1 MSLRP
6 ALQSGKFVVTAEV
19 GPPKGVDM
27 HHVVEEA
34 KLMAPLV
41 DGINVTD
48 IQAAAMRV
56 GSLATCHLV
65 KEVGGE
71 PVLQMVTRDRNRLAL
86 QSDLLSAWVLGIE
99 NVLCLTG
106 DHPTLGDHKGA
117 KPVYDLDS
125 VQLLRAAK
133 GLNEGHDMMGNP
145 LEGKPDF
152 CLGAVVTPGGNPV
165 EMQIMKMEKKI
176 EAGAEFIQT
185 QAVYDVGAFASF
197 MDQVSGVG
205 PGGFPILAGI
215 VLLKSAG
222 MARYM
227 NKNVAGVFVPDDL
240 IAEMAAAGEKDKAA
254 KAEGKKGDHQVKT
267 SIGIATRLIRELQPL
282 CRGVHIMPLGWGHH
296 VPAVL
301 EAAGISPED
310 PAPAGKAGK

>member
-6 ALQSGKFVVTAEV
+6 VLQSDRFVVTGEV
-19 GPPKGVDM
+19 GPPKGTNLE
-27 HHVVEEA
+27 HVLEEA
-34 KLMAPLV
+34 KLLAPLV

-48 IQAAAMRV
+48 IQAAAMRL
-56 GSLATCHLV
+56 GSMATCHLI
-65 KEVGGE
+65 KDLGAE
-71 PVLQMVTRDRNRLAL
+71 PVLQMVCRDRNRLAL

-125 VQLLRAAK
+125 VQLLQVAR
-133 GLNEGHDMMGNP
+133 GLNEGHDMMGSELDGRPN
-145 LEGKPDF
+145 F
-152 CLGAVVTPGGNPV
+152 CLGAVVTPGANPQ
-165 EMQIMKMEKKI
+165 EMQILKLEKKVA
-176 EAGAEFIQT
+176 AGGEFIQT
-185 QAVYDVGAFASF
+185 QAVYDVPAFADF
-197 MDQVSGVG
+197 MQRIEHIQVPV
-205 PGGFPILAGI
+205 LAGI

-227 NKNVAGVFVPDDL
+227 NANVAGVTVPERL
-240 IAEMAAAGEKDKAA
+240 IEEMAEAGRKDKEA
-254 KAEGKKGDHQVKT
+254 KAEGKKADHVVNT
-267 SIGIATRLIRELQPL
+267 SIEIAARLMRELRPL

-301 EAAGISPED
+301 KAAGLSR
-310 PAPAGKAGK
+310 

>member
-6 ALQSGKFVVTAEV
+6 ILQSDRFVVTSEV

-27 HHVVEEA
+27 GHVLEEA
-34 KLMAPLV
+34 KLLAPLV

-56 GSLATCHLV
+56 GSMATCHLI
-65 KEVGGE
+65 KDQGGE
-71 PVLQMVTRDRNRLAL
+71 PVFQMVTRDRNRLAL

-106 DHPTLGDHKGA
+106 DHPTLGDHKAA
-117 KPVYDLDS
+117 KAVYDLDS
-125 VQLLRAAK
+125 VQLLQVAK
-133 GLNEGHDMMGNP
+133 GLNEGHDMMGEE

-152 CLGAVVTPGGNPV
+152 CLGAVVTPGGNPL
-165 EMQIMKMEKKI
+165 EMQIMKLEKKVA
-176 EAGAEFIQT
+176 AGAEFIQT
-185 QAVYDVGAFASF
+185 QAVYDVEAFAGF
-197 MDQVSGVG
+197 MKQVEHIDV
-205 PGGFPILAGI
+205 PILAGI

-227 NKNVAGVFVPDDL
+227 NANVAGVTVPDDL
-240 IAEMAAAGEKDKAA
+240 IAEMAEAGEKDKAA
-254 KAEGKKGDHQVKT
+254 KAEGKKADFKVKT
-267 SIGIATRLIRELQPL
+267 SVEIAGRSIRDLKSL

-301 EAAGISPED
+301 QAAELQD
-310 PAPAGKAGK
+310 AAAR

>member
-6 ALQSGKFVVTAEV
+6 ALQSDKFIVTAEV

-27 HHVVEEA
+27 HHVLEEA

-56 GSLATCHLV
+56 GSIATCHLI
-65 KEVGGE
+65 KDVGAE

-86 QSDLLSAWVLGIE
+86 QSELLSAWVLGVE

-106 DHPTLGDHKGA
+106 DHPVMGDHKSA
-117 KPVYDLDS
+117 KAVYDLDS
-125 VQLLRAAK
+125 VQLLQVAK
-133 GLNEGHDMMGNP
+133 GLNEGHDMMGNE
-145 LEGKPDF
+145 LEGKPDL
-152 CLGAVVTPGGNPV
+152 CLGAVVTPGGNPI
-165 EMQIMKMEKKI
+165 EMQIMKMEKKVT
-176 EAGAEFIQT
+176 AGAEFIQT
-185 QAVYDVGAFASF
+185 QAVYDVNQFAEF
-197 MDQVSGVG
+197 MQKISHIKVPV
-205 PGGFPILAGI
+205 LAGI

-222 MARYM
+222 MAKYM
-227 NKNVAGVFVPDDL
+227 NANVAGVTVPDDL
-240 IAEMAAAGEKDKAA
+240 IKEMAEAGAKDKAA
-254 KAEGKKGDHQVKT
+254 KAEGKKADNVANA
-267 SIGIATRLIRELQPL
+267 SIEIAARLISELKPL

-301 EAAGISPED
+301 KAAGV
-310 PAPAGKAGK
+310 

>member
-6 ALQSGKFVVTAEV
+6 VLQSDTFVVTGEV
-19 GPPKGVDM
+19 GPPKGTSVE
-27 HHVVEEA
+27 HVLEEA
-34 KLMAPLV
+34 KLLAPLV

-48 IQAAAMRV
+48 IQAAAMRL
-56 GSLATCHLV
+56 GSMATCHLIRDL
-65 KEVGGE
+65 GAE
-71 PVLQMVTRDRNRLAL
+71 PVLQMVCRDRNRLAL

-125 VQLLRAAK
+125 VQLLQVAH
-133 GLNEGHDMMGNP
+133 GLNEGHDMMGND
-145 LEGKPDF
+145 LEGRPDF
-152 CLGAVVTPGGNPV
+152 CLGAVVTPGANPL
-165 EMQIMKMEKKI
+165 EMQIMKLEKKVA
-176 EAGAEFIQT
+176 AGAEFIQT
-185 QAVYDVGAFASF
+185 QAVYDVAAFADF
-197 MDQVSGVG
+197 MQRISHIRV
-205 PGGFPILAGI
+205 PILAGI

-227 NKNVAGVFVPDDL
+227 NANVAGVTVPDGL
-240 IAEMAAAGEKDKAA
+240 IEEMAEAGKKDKQA
-254 KAEGKKGDHQVKT
+254 KADGKKADHVVNA
-267 SIGIATRLIRELQPL
+267 SIEIAARLIRELRPL

-301 EAAGISPED
+301 KAAGLR
-310 PAPAGKAGK
+310 

>member
-6 ALQSGKFVVTAEV
+6 VLQSDTFIVTSEV
-19 GPPKGVDM
+19 GPPKGVNM
-27 HHVVEEA
+27 EHVMEEA
-34 KLMAPLV
+34 KLLKPLV
-41 DGINVTD
+41 HGVNVTD

-56 GSLATCHLV
+56 GSMATCHLI
-65 KEVGGE
+65 KDLSCE
-71 PVLQMVTRDRNRLAL
+71 PVLQMVCRDRNRLAL
-86 QSDLLSAWVLGIE
+86 QSDLLSAWILGIE

-125 VQLLRAAK
+125 VQLLQVAK
-133 GLNEGHDMMGNP
+133 GLNEGHDMMGNE

-165 EMQIMKMEKKI
+165 EMQIMKLEKKV

-185 QAVYDVGAFASF
+185 QAIYDANEFGEF
-197 MDQVSGVG
+197 MQKVSHIKT
-205 PGGFPILAGI
+205 PILAGI

-227 NKNVAGVFVPDDL
+227 NKNVAGVFVPEEL
-240 IAEMAAAGEKDKAA
+240 IERMAAAGEADKAA
-254 KAEGKKGDHQVKT
+254 KAEGKKGGNQVAV
-267 SIGIATRLIRELQPL
+267 SIEIAAELIRGLKSL
-282 CRGVHIMPLGWGHH
+282 CRGVHLMPLGWGHH
-296 VPAVL
+296 VPKVL
-301 EAAGISPED
+301 SAAGL
-310 PAPAGKAGK
+310 

>member
-6 ALQSGKFVVTAEV
+6 VLQSDKFVVTGEV
-19 GPPKGVDM
+19 GPPKGVEM
-27 HHVVEEA
+27 SHVLEEA
-34 KLMAPLV
+34 KLLAPLV
-41 DGINVTD
+41 HGVNVTD

-56 GSLATCHLV
+56 GSIATCHLI
-65 KEVGGE
+65 KDVGAE

-106 DHPTLGDHKGA
+106 DHPVMGDHKAA

-125 VQLLRAAK
+125 VQLLHVAK
-133 GLNEGHDMMGNP
+133 GLNEGHDMMGNE

-165 EMQIMKMEKKI
+165 EMQIMKLHKKI

-185 QAVYDVGAFASF
+185 QAVYDVAQFADF
-197 MDQVSGVG
+197 MGKIGDVKT
-205 PGGFPILAGI
+205 PILAGI

-227 NKNVAGVFVPDDL
+227 NANVAGVTVPDPL
-240 IAEMAAAGEKDKAA
+240 IAEMAEAGKKDKEAKERGEKAGNVVKMSIDIAA
-254 KAEGKKGDHQVKT
+254 
-267 SIGIATRLIRELQPL
+267 RLIRELKPL

-301 EAAGISPED
+301 KAAEL
-310 PAPAGKAGK
+310 

>member
-6 ALQSGKFVVTAEV
+6 ALQSDKFIVTAEV

-27 HHVVEEA
+27 HHVLEEA

-56 GSLATCHLV
+56 GSVATCHLI
-65 KEVGGE
+65 KDVGAE

-86 QSDLLSAWVLGIE
+86 QSELLSAWVLGIE

-106 DHPTLGDHKGA
+106 DHPVMGDHKSA
-117 KPVYDLDS
+117 KAVYDLDS
-125 VQLLRAAK
+125 VQLLQVAK
-133 GLNEGHDMMGNP
+133 GLNEGHDMMGNE
-145 LEGKPDF
+145 LEGKPNL
-152 CLGAVVTPGGNPV
+152 CLGAVVTPGGNPL
-165 EMQIMKMEKKI
+165 EMQILKMEKKVA
-176 EAGAEFIQT
+176 AGAEFIQT
-185 QAVYDVGAFASF
+185 QAVYDVNQFAEF
-197 MDQVSGVG
+197 MQKTNHIKVPV
-205 PGGFPILAGI
+205 LAGI

-222 MARYM
+222 MAKYM
-227 NKNVAGVFVPDDL
+227 NANVAGVTVPDDL
-240 IAEMAAAGEKDKAA
+240 IKEMAEAGAKDKAA
-254 KAEGKKGDHQVKT
+254 KAEGKKADNVVNT
-267 SIGIATRLIRELQPL
+267 SIEIAARLISELKPL

-301 EAAGISPED
+301 KAAGV
-310 PAPAGKAGK
+310 

>member
-6 ALQSGKFVVTAEV
+6 VLQSGKFIVTGEV

-27 HHVVEEA
+27 TQVVEEV
-34 KLMAPLV
+34 KLLAPLV

-56 GSLATCHLV
+56 GSMATCHLIRDL
-65 KEVGGE
+65 GGE
-71 PVLQMVTRDRNRLAL
+71 PILQMVTRDRNRLAL

-99 NVLCLTG
+99 TVLCLTG

-125 VQLLRAAK
+125 VQLLHVAK
-133 GLNEGHDMMGNP
+133 GLNEGHDMMGNE

-152 CLGAVVTPGGNPV
+152 CLGAVVTPGGNPL
-165 EMQIMKMEKKI
+165 EMQILKMAKKV

-185 QAVYDVGAFASF
+185 QAVYDVEAFAAF
-197 MDQVSGVG
+197 MEQARPVGV
-205 PGGFPILAGI
+205 PILAGI

-227 NKNVAGVFVPDDL
+227 NKNVAGVSVPDAL
-240 IAEMAAAGEKDKAA
+240 IKEMAAAGEKDKAA

-267 SIGIATRLIRELQPL
+267 SIEITARLMRELRPL
-282 CRGVHIMPLGWGHH
+282 CQGVHLMPLGWGHH
-296 VPAVL
+296 VPAAL
-301 EAAGISPED
+301 EAAGL
-310 PAPAGKAGK
+310 GKQ

>member
-6 ALQSGKFVVTAEV
+6 LLGSDKFIVTSEV

-27 HHVVEEA
+27 THVLEEA
-34 KLMAPLV
+34 KLLAPLV
-41 DGINVTD
+41 AGINVTD
-48 IQAAAMRV
+48 IQAAAMRI
-56 GSLATCHLV
+56 GSIATCHLI
-65 KEVGGE
+65 KDVGGE
-71 PVLQMVTRDRNRLAL
+71 PVVQVVTRDRNRLAL

-106 DHPTLGDHKGA
+106 DHPVLGDHKGA

-125 VQLLRAAK
+125 VQLLKVAR
-133 GLNEGHDMMGNP
+133 GLNEGHDMMGNE

-165 EMQIMKMEKKI
+165 EMQVMKMEKKV
-176 EAGAEFIQT
+176 EAGAEFFQT
-185 QAVYDVGAFASF
+185 QAVYDVDAFAAF
-197 MDQVSGVG
+197 MQQASHVKV
-205 PGGFPILAGI
+205 PVLAGI

-227 NKNVAGVFVPDDL
+227 NANVAGVQVPDPL
-240 IAEMAAAGEKDKAA
+240 IAEMAAAGKKDKALR
-254 KAEGKKGDHQVKT
+254 AEGKKGDHQVKT
-267 SIGIATRLIRELQPL
+267 SIEIAARLIRELRAS

-296 VPAVL
+296 VPALL
-301 EAAGISPED
+301 EAAEL
-310 PAPAGKAGK
+310 